1 MYKKTTT
8 INELHR
14 KFSTTDY
21 PACKHL
27 WDSMD
32 RMGFE
37 LWQSIVDETY
47 DRGGGFD
54 LLNFMEDHSYSYDL
68 RDVFFDLQDLGFC
81 EIHAHKILK
90 RPFVYFIPIIDS
102 MYNLTE
108 CNLIQHVNEDV
119 N

>member
-21 PACKHL
+21 PVCKHL

-47 DRGGGFD
+47 DKGGGFD
-54 LLNFMEDHSYSYDL
+54 ILEFSEDHPHIHDPISI
-68 RDVFFDLQDLGFC
+68 FFELEDLGFC
-81 EIHAHKILK
+81 QIHQHAVI
-90 RPFVYFIPIIDS
+90 RTAFVYFVDVIKC
-102 MYNLTE
+102 MYALGDYG
-108 CNLIQHVNEDV
+108 LISYLNEGVN
-119 N
+119 